1 MNCPDAPHACVQP
14 PATLDYQGLSDAYN
28 SLNQQIYNYLT
39 QGVLEQVGWL
49 NITVTED
56 LVSCFC

>member
-1 MNCPDAPHACVQP
+1 MQP

-28 SLNQQIYNYLT
+28 NINEDIYDYLT
-39 QGVLEQVGWL
+39 QGILEQQGWL

-56 LVSCFC
+56 MVSCCC